1 MAGKS
6 LGTLTL
12 DLIAKT
18 GMFEKGLDKA
28 QRKMSETERKAHAL
42 GKSIGGALAGV
53 GAAVGTAV
61 IAGATAAAV
70 AVNQAINQMDELH
83 NAS

>member
-1 MAGKS
+1 MASKS

-12 DLIAKT
+12 DLVAKT
-18 GMFEKGLDKA
+18 GMFEAGLDKA
-28 QRKMSETERKAHAL
+28 GRKMSALEKKAFSL
-42 GKSIGGALAGV
+42 GKNIGSMAVGV

-70 AVNQAINQMDELH
+70 AVDKAID
-83 NAS
+83 

>member
-1 MAGKS
+1 MAGRS

-18 GMFEKGLDKA
+18 GMFEAGLDKA
-28 QRKMSETERKAHAL
+28 GRKMSETERKAHSL
-42 GKSIGGALAGV
+42 GKNIGAALAGV
-53 GAAVGTAV
+53 GTAVGAAVV
-61 IAGATAAAV
+61 AGATAAAV
-70 AVNQAINQMDELH
+70 AVDKAIDQMDELY